1 MDLSNY
7 VRVAIYDLPEPTR
20 TSAPANNLL
29 AQEASA
35 VTYNWDTNTLFVMG
49 DGGTSIVQVSLTGQ
63 IIDTMTLAQG
73 SSPQGTTFYDTEG
86 LTYIG
91 NGQFVFTEERWRQAV
106 EFTYQAGTTLTRA
119 DAHTVDLGTD
129 IGNVGLEGVTYDP
142 LSGGF
147 IFVKEKDPEGIFQTT
162 IDFTNGTASNGSSTT
177 VESTNLFD
185 AAKVG
190 TLDLSDV
197 YALSSNATYLGTSE
211 EGNLLILSQ
220 ESGKVVEV
228 DRAGNVLSTLD
239 LVAPSTSSGIDIAA
253 MTVEGITMDANG
265 NIYLVSEQGGGDA
278 NHPQLWVYSPISTSP
293 NEAPTAVSLTNP
305 LGSILENTDTTAR
318 IKVADIAITDDGQGT
333 NHLSLTG
340 ADAALFEV
348 DTTGLY
354 LKAGTVLNYEAKSSY
369 AVTVNVDDTTV
380 GNTPDVTTD
389 YTLKVTNVVNEG
401 AAGSVAITEVAPWGS
416 GVAAVGSDW
425 FELTNTGS
433 TAIDLSGWKMDDN
446 SYAFGSAVALSG
458 VTSIAAGESVIFLE
472 VGSGQTA
479 AGVVSAFEAQWF
491 GGNVPAN
498 LQIGTYSGS
507 GVGLS
512 TSGDAVAV
520 FDSAGNLKASVTFGA
535 SPSNPLAT
543 FDNTAQLNS
552 TSTTSHVTI
561 STLSATGSNGAA
573 AAANDASEIGSPG
586 SAGGVP
592 APVNHAPTA
601 IGLTGEI
608 TTLTDDTSTANHVK
622 VASII
627 VNDDGLGTNNLS
639 LSGTDAALF
648 EVDST
653 GLYLKAGTT
662 LDATVKAH
670 YDVTVN
676 VDDPTVGASPDA
688 SVSFALDLTHVAV
701 VADQVR
707 ITEVAPWS
715 SGNSPVGADWFEVTN
730 TGSSAVDITG
740 WKMDDNSNAFSN
752 AVALNGVTSIAAGES
767 VIFLE
772 GSAATAQAF
781 ITNWFGGNVPAGLQV
796 GYYSGSGVGLSTG
809 GDAVNLYNASGVLQ
823 ANVSFGSSPS
833 SSLFGTFDNSAGL
846 DNVALS
852 ATSTVGT
859 NGAFTAANDSAEIGS
874 PGRIAG
880 AAAPINAAPTAVA
893 LANVTSAI
901 EENTST
907 ATHIKVADVVVT
919 DDGLGTNT
927 LSLSG
932 ADASFFEVDST
943 GLYIKAGTTLD
954 YETKSSYAVTVNVDD
969 TTVGGTPD
977 ASTNYTLHL
986 TDVANEGGAAS
997 PQVRVTEVAPWSS
1010 SNSPF
1015 LADWFEVTNTGSTA
1029 SNIGGWKMDDNSF
1042 SFSSA
1047 VALNGVSSI
1056 AAGESVIFVEGTAA
1070 TAQAF
1075 ISAWFGG
1082 NVPAGIQVGWYSG
1095 SGVGLSTSSDGV
1107 AIYDS
1112 TGNLQAKV
1120 SFGASPSGPFATFDN
1135 SAGLDNVTLTTLSS
1149 VGTNGAFHAAADAA
1163 ETGSPGTT
1171 VTPNQAPVAADDV
1184 ALALAEDNVLTSAGN
1199 AITND
1204 SDTDALHVAGV
1215 RVGTEAA
1222 GGSFTMVSGATVV
1235 HGLYGDLTINQDGSY
1250 SYALN
1255 NGSAAVQ
1262 ALNDGEHVSDVFTYQ
1277 VSDTHDATDV
1287 AQISF
1292 DIAGAN
1298 DGPPVTYGTNGAD
1311 TLNGTNNEDIL
1322 NGLSGNDKLFGNG
1335 ADDVLVGGEGRDV
1348 LNGGDGIDTVS
1359 YEYATSG
1366 IAADL
1371 GTAKGTYGEA
1381 IGDKFVSI
1389 ENLTGSA
1396 FDDALYGDRY
1406 VNVLSGGDGN
1416 DYLEGAGGD
1425 DTLLGGKGNDI
1436 INGGKG
1442 VDQMSGGQGA
1452 DTFMFIKGDTGKTA
1466 DTADTILDF
1475 LSGVDKIDLTG
1486 IDAHAKTKDIVED
1499 FTFIGNAAFHKV
1511 AGELHY
1517 EVDGSGLHLSG
1528 DWNGDGKADFMI
1540 NFTGITSLT
1549 ADDFVHLL

>member
-7 VRVAIYDLPEPTR
+7 VRVAVYDLPEPTR
-20 TSAPANNLL
+20 TTAPANNLL

-35 VTYNWDTNTLFVMG
+35 VTYNWDTNTLFVVG

-63 IIDTMTLAQG
+63 LIDTMTLAQG

-119 DAHTVDLGTD
+119 DTHTVDLGTD

-147 IFVKEKDPEGIFQTT
+147 IFVKEKDPESIFQTT

-177 VESTNLFD
+177 VGSLNLFD
-185 AAKVG
+185 PAKIG

-197 YALSSNATYLGTSE
+197 YALSSNATYLGTTE
-211 EGNLLILSQ
+211 QGNLLILSQ
-220 ESGKVVEV
+220 ESGKIVEV
-228 DRAGNVLSTLD
+228 DRAGNVLGSLD

-278 NHPQLWVYSPISTSP
+278 NHPQLWVYSPVSTSP
-293 NEAPTAVSLTNP
+293 NAAPTAVSLTNP

-354 LKAGTVLNYEAKSSY
+354 LKAGTVLDYEAKSSY

-380 GNTPDVTTD
+380 GNTPDATTD

-401 AAGSVAITEVAPWGS
+401 VAGSVAITEVAPWS
-416 GVAAVGSDW
+416 SSSPVGADW
-425 FELTNTGS
+425 FELTNTG
-433 TAIDLSGWKMDDN
+433 TGAIDITGWKMDDN
-446 SYAFGSAVALSG
+446 SYAFGSAVGLSG

-472 VGSGQTA
+472 TA
-479 AGVVSAFEAQWF
+479 SAATAQATVQAFINTWF
-491 GGNVPAN
+491 GGTAPTG
-498 LQIGTYSGS
+498 LQIGTYFGS

-512 TSGDAVAV
+512 TSGDAVTV
-520 FDSAGNLKASVTFGA
+520 FDSAGSARASIAFGSA
-535 SPSNPLAT
+535 TNNVT

-552 TSTTSHVTI
+552 TSTTTHVTT
-561 STLSATGSNGAA
+561 STLSATGTNGAFT
-573 AAANDASEIGSPG
+573 AANDATEIGSPG

-608 TTLTDDTSTANHVK
+608 TTLADDTSMANHVK

-676 VDDPTVGASPDA
+676 VDDPTVGSTPDA
-688 SVSFALDLTHVAV
+688 SVSFTLDLTHVAV
-701 VADQVR
+701 AADQVR

-730 TGSSAVDITG
+730 TGASAVDITG

-752 AVALNGVTSIAAGES
+752 AVALNGITSIAAGES

-781 ITNWFGGNVPAGLQV
+781 INNWFGGNVPAGLQV
-796 GYYSGSGVGLSTG
+796 GWYSGSGVGLSTG

-833 SSLFGTFDNSAGL
+833 SSPYGTFDNSAGL
-846 DNVALS
+846 DNVAITS
-852 ATSTVGT
+852 TSTVGT

-874 PGRIAG
+874 PGLIAG
-880 AAAPINAAPTAVA
+880 AAAPTNAAPTAVA

-907 ATHIKVADVVVT
+907 TTHIKVADVVVT

-954 YETKSSYAVTVNVDD
+954 YETKATYAVTVNVDD
-969 TTVGGTPD
+969 VTVGGTPD

-986 TDVANEGGAAS
+986 TDVVNEGGAAS

-1010 SNSPF
+1010 GTTQVA
-1015 LADWFEVTNTGSTA
+1015 ADWFEITNTGTTA
-1029 SNIGGWKMDDNSF
+1029 ANISGWKMDDNSF
-1042 SFSSA
+1042 SYSSA
-1047 VALNGVSSI
+1047 VALNGISTI

-1075 ISAWFGG
+1075 IDAWFGG
-1082 NVPAGIQVGWYSG
+1082 HVPAGLQVGWYSG
-1095 SGVGLSTSSDGV
+1095 SGVGLSTSADGV
-1107 AIYDS
+1107 AIYDG

-1135 SAGLDNVTLTTLSS
+1135 AAGLDNVTLTTLSS

-1163 ETGSPGTT
+1163 EIGSPGTT
-1171 VTPNQAPVAADDV
+1171 VTANQAPVAIDDV
-1184 ALALAEDNVLTSAGN
+1184 AQALAEDNVLTSAGN
-1199 AITND
+1199 ALAND

-1215 RVGTEAA
+1215 RAGAESA
-1222 GGSFTMVSGATVV
+1222 GGSFTAVSGATVV
-1235 HGLYGDLTINQDGSY
+1235 HGLYGDLTINADGSY
-1250 SYALN
+1250 SYALDN
-1255 NGSAAVQ
+1255 SSTAVQ
-1262 ALNDGEHVSDVFTYQ
+1262 ALNDGQHVSDVFTYQ

-1298 DGPPVTYGTNGAD
+1298 DGPPVTYGTEGVD
-1311 TLNGTNNEDIL
+1311 KLNGTDNEDIL
-1322 NGLSGNDKLFGNG
+1322 IGLGGNDKLFGLG
-1335 ADDVLVGGEGRDV
+1335 SDDILIGGEGRDV

-1371 GTAKGTYGEA
+1371 GALKGTYGEA

-1396 FDDALYGDRY
+1396 FDDALYGNRFA
-1406 VNVLSGGDGN
+1406 NVLNGGDGN
-1416 DYLEGAGGD
+1416 DYLEGAGDD

-1436 INGGKG
+1436 LNGGKG
-1442 VDQMSGGQGA
+1442 VDQLSGGQGA

-1475 LSGVDKIDLTG
+1475 LSGVDKIDLTE
-1486 IDAHAKTKDIVED
+1486 IDANAKTNDIVED

-1549 ADDFVHLL
+1549 AADFIHLL